1 MDISLDIISALANFK
16 YEEQANIIFHCLYNV
31 EESCLDT
38 LLPIIKNC
46 KSEEAINY
54 IEALIKRVN
63 VLNLS
68 LDNYIFLLEKIANKE
83 YLKQFKSYLEIEQ
96 KRTNQIETAIKR
108 DNLDLL
114 ISNLESCDNPDEK
127 LLDVL
132 NQKMKNKRI

>member
-1 MDISLDIISALANFK
+1 M
-16 YEEQANIIFHCLYNV
+16 
-31 EESCLDT
+31 
-38 LLPIIKNC
+38 
-46 KSEEAINY
+46 
-54 IEALIKRVN
+54 KRF
-63 VLNLS
+63 
-68 LDNYIFLLEKIANKE
+68 IFLLEKIANKE